1 MALNMMLWEIQE
13 DSLIEIQ
20 KMGLDTEER
29 LEDWIA
35 ADSAILGLDV
45 LIIGRQVK
53 TEFGGRIDLL
63 GIDRQGD
70 IAILELKRGKTP
82 RDVVAQVLDYATWIE
97 NLTPKDIDAIAAAYL
112 KDGLA
117 DAFRSHFNA
126 SLPESINTDHSMIIV
141 ASELDEAS
149 ERVVQYLAARYGVNV
164 NVIFFSFFRQSER
177 ELVGRAWLMDPEDV
191 AERSQSRTRPPWSG
205 YYFANVGECERRN
218 WDDCRK
224 HSFLSAGGDRKY
236 SKPLERLKVGD
247 QLFAYMKKLGYTG
260 FGEVTSE
267 AVMATDFVVG
277 EEDRKL
283 LDLELSE
290 PGMGMDRDDPQRS
303 EYVVGVK
310 WLKTFSREDARWFTG
325 AFANQNIVCKLRHQ
339 ETLDFLKR
347 EFGVSAQ

>member
-1 MALNMMLWEIQE
+1 MALNMMLWEVQE

-29 LEDWIA
+29 LEDWIG

-70 IAILELKRGKTP
+70 ITILELKRGKTP
-82 RDVVAQVLDYATWIE
+82 RDVVAQVLDYATWVV

-112 KDGLA
+112 RDGLA
-117 DAFRSHFNA
+117 DAYRSHFNA

-149 ERVVQYLAARYGVNV
+149 ERVVQYLAAKYGVNV
-164 NVIFFSFFRQSER
+164 NVVFFSFFKHNER
-177 ELVGRAWLMDPEDV
+177 ALVGRAWLMDPADV
-191 AERSQSRTRPPWSG
+191 ADRSQSRTKPPWSG
-205 YYFANVGECERRN
+205 YYFVNVGECDRRN

-224 HSFLSAGGDRKY
+224 YGFISAGGDRKY
-236 SKPLERLKVGD
+236 SKPLERLKEGD
-247 QLFAYMKKLGYTG
+247 RIFAYMRGLGYTG
-260 FGEVTSE
+260 FGEVTSG
-267 AVMATDFVVG
+267 AVMAKDFAIA
-277 EEDRKL
+277 EEGGKL
-283 LDLELSE
+283 LDLELSQ
-290 PGMGMDRDDPQRS
+290 PGMRIDCDDPQRS

-310 WLKTFSREDARWFTG
+310 WLRTFPREEARWFTG
-325 AFANQNIVCKLRHQ
+325 GFANEHIACKLRHQ
-339 ETLDFLKR
+339 ETLDFLSR
-347 EFGVSAQ
+347 EFGVSAE